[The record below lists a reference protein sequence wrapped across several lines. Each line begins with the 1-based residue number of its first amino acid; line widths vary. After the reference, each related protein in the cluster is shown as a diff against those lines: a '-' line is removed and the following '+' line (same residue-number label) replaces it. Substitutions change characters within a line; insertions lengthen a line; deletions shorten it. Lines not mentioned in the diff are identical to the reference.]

1 VGNLINENERQNR
14 YGLHP
19 INIKDVYHARQM
31 VMPER
36 KDFQLVAAEP
46 AMSVQTGAS
55 ERPVAIFEE
64 LG

>member
-1 VGNLINENERQNR
+1 VIVGNLIHENERQNR

-36 KDFQLVAAEP
+36 KDFQLLAVEP
-46 AMSVQTGAS
+46 ESSIRETSGH
-55 ERPVAIFEE
+55 I
-64 LG
+64 